1 MALPHVAQFRKRYF
15 NATLVDISTASS
27 SYITMPFRG
36 RVVRAYVAID
46 TALTGTDS
54 ALTASIISGG
64 TTTAITGMTGTAVQ
78 AGSAA
83 GSTFTMS
90 DATAANNFVDGD
102 VIKLTT
108 DGASSTASVATWTL
122 VVDTY

>member
-1 MALPHVAQFRKRYF
+1 MAFPHVAQFRKRYF
-15 NATLVDISTASS
+15 NATLVDISSASS

-36 RVVRAYVAID
+36 RVVRAYVTID
-46 TALTGTDS
+46 TAITGADS

-64 TTTAITGMTGTAVQ
+64 TTTAITGMTGTA
-78 AGSAA
+78 ANSGSAA

-90 DATAANNFVDGD
+90 DATGANNFVDGD
-102 VIKLTT
+102 VVKLTT

>member
-1 MALPHVAQFRKRYF
+1 MAFPHVASFRKRYF
-15 NATLVDISTASS
+15 NATLVDISTSS
-27 SYITMPFRG
+27 SSFIAMPFRG
-36 RVVRAYVAID
+36 RVVRAYVTID
-46 TALTGTDS
+46 TAITGADS

-64 TTTAITGMTGTAVQ
+64 TTTAITGMTGTAAN

-83 GSTFTMS
+83 GSVFTMS
-90 DATAANNFVDGD
+90 DATAARDFVDGD